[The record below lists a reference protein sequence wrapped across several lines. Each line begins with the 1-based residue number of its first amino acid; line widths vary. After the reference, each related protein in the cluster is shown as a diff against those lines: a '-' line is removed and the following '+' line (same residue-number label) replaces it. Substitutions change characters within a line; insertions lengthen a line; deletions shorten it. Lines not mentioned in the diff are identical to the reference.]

1 MPGQGDGGH
10 DRIGQ
15 ERRLPSRSGSFAG
28 GTGAWLDRLGGLRNF
43 VRQELVSRQL
53 AEQLAG
59 RTGQRVLDIG
69 CGQGTQALRLA
80 RAGHYVTGI
89 DSDPVA
95 LGVAQGRS
103 PRNRRRSP
111 AGCNSSAAT
120 PTSAG
125 AGSARAASTWCS
137 ATAS

>member
-1 MPGQGDGGH
+1 M
-10 DRIGQ
+10 
-15 ERRLPSRSGSFAG
+15 PSRSGSFAG

-59 RTGQRVLDIG
+59 RTAQRVLDIG

-95 LGVAQGRS
+95 GGGGPAGRAPGP
-103 PRNRRRSP
+103 PRVGRRRGP
-111 AGCNSSAAT
+111 RRGAR
-120 PTSAG
+120 PPRAG
-125 AGSARAASTWCS
+125 AGGGG
-137 ATAS
+137 